1 MLSLAAIA
9 FLVGVLIGCVGIGG
23 ILLIP
28 AISFFTGMEIRI
40 AMGTALLSF
49 LFTALYGSFL
59 FYRRGAIDWAVS
71 IPICLGAAIFGYVGA
86 QVNALADP
94 LWLNMVLSVII
105 VFAGAY
111 VLKPAGSAEGFAF
124 NRSSHLHLALMGSL
138 GAGVGFISGLT
149 GVGGPVL
156 SIPVMIALGFSPLTA
171 VATGQVLQVAAASS
185 GTVGNIANGSIHFQ
199 TAAWLTVVQLFGLA
213 LGVRAAHRLK
223 TAHLRR
229 MVAVVCLAVGGFL
242 FARSV
247 ADLL

>member
-1 MLSLAAIA
+1 MLALAAIA

-28 AISFFTGMEIRI
+28 AISVFTGMETRL

-49 LFTALYGSFL
+49 LFTALYGTFL
-59 FYRRGAIDWAVS
+59 FYRRGTIDWAVS

-86 QVNALADP
+86 QVNAIADP
-94 LWLNMVLSVII
+94 LWLNMLLSLII

-111 VLKPAGSAEGFAF
+111 VLMPSGSAEGFVF
-124 NRSSHLHLALMGSL
+124 NRRSHLHLALMAGI

-156 SIPVMIALGFSPLTA
+156 SVPVMIALGFSPLVA
-171 VATGQVLQVAAASS
+171 VATGQVIQVAAASS
-185 GTVGNIANGSIHFQ
+185 GTLGNVANGSIHFP

-213 LGVRAAHRLK
+213 LGVHTAHRLK

-229 MVAVVCLAVGGFL
+229 MVALVCLAVGGFL
-242 FARSV
+242 FTRNV
-247 ADLL
+247 AALM

>member
-1 MLSLAAIA
+1 MVALAAIA

-28 AISFFTGMEIRI
+28 AISFFAGMEIRL

-49 LFTALYGSFL
+49 LFTALYGTFL
-59 FYRRGAIDWAVS
+59 FYRRGGIDWAVS

-86 QVNALADP
+86 QINAIADP
-94 LWLNMVLSVII
+94 LWLNMLLSLII

-124 NRSSHLHLALMGSL
+124 NRHSRLHLVFMGCI

-156 SIPVMIALGFSPLTA
+156 SVPVMIALGFSPLAA
-171 VATGQVLQVAAASS
+171 VATGQVIQVAAASS
-185 GTVGNIANGSIHFQ
+185 GTLGNVANGSIHFP
-199 TAAWLTVVQLFGLA
+199 TAAWLTVVQFFGLA

-229 MVAVVCLAVGGFL
+229 MVVVVCLAVGGFL

-247 ADLL
+247 AALL